1 MPQQPGVAQNTC
13 WDSFTFS
20 CRGQMKIA
28 LLCSGLGH
36 VLRGH
41 EIFARGL
48 FDLLAESV
56 DIVLL
61 KGAGPDSERE
71 WVIPCVKR
79 SSPHLAQIHV
89 ACSPKWVLPMQEQ
102 ERVRI
107 EHETFAYGAIDRLLE
122 YQPDVIHCLEQEVCN
137 VLFDN
142 RHLFS
147 HTPKLLF
154 SNGGA
159 LAAHDLPRCD
169 FVQEHTQRNLAY
181 SARDKAFLIP
191 HGVDLQRFKP
201 GVPSDF
207 RARHGIPS
215 DAFVVIS
222 VGAISRTHKRMDHV
236 IREVAAVA
244 GAWLVI
250 VGQEAAD
257 SQVVRELGGRLMG
270 NRIVFTRMPNDEL
283 PEAYAAADVFVLG
296 SLFETFGIVYVE
308 AMAMGLPVVCSNH
321 DNQRAVVKEGLFV
334 DMSQTGAVS
343 ALLTQTSRERL
354 AEIGRLGRLVAE
366 ENYDLARLK
375 QQYLERY
382 GLITSAPNSLP
393 TYTWKTRLRA
403 NLLNAAKRGRLLATG
418 GRATT

>member
-1 MPQQPGVAQNTC
+1 MPGWLEGWPYLNAC
-13 WDSFTFS
+13 S
-20 CRGQMKIA
+20 MKIA
-28 LLCSGLGH
+28 LLCSGIGH

-48 FDLLAESV
+48 FDLLSDSV
-56 DIVLL
+56 EVVLL
-61 KGAGPDSERE
+61 KGAGPESDRE

-79 SSPHLAQIHV
+79 SSPHLAQIHL
-89 ACSPKWVLPMQEQ
+89 ACSPNWALPMQEQ

-107 EHETFAYGAIDRLLE
+107 EHETFAYGAIERLLG

-142 RHLFS
+142 RHLFA

-159 LAAHDLPRCD
+159 LAARDLPRCD
-169 FVQEHTQRNLAY
+169 FVQEHTERNLAY
-181 SARDKAFLIP
+181 SARDKAFVIP

-215 DAFVVIS
+215 DAFVIIS
-222 VGAISRTHKRMDHV
+222 VGAITRTHKRMDYV
-236 IREVAAVA
+236 IREAAAVP

-250 VGQEAAD
+250 VGQDAAD
-257 SQVVRELGGRLMG
+257 SRDIRELGRELLG
-270 NRIVFTRMPNDEL
+270 NRVVFTRMPNDEL
-283 PEAYAAADVFVLG
+283 PRAYAAADVFVLG

-308 AMAMGLPVVCSNH
+308 AMAMGLPVVCCDH
-321 DNQRAVVKEGLFV
+321 DNQRAVVKHGLFV
-334 DMSQTGAVS
+334 DMRRPGAVS
-343 ALLTQTSRERL
+343 SLLTQTSRQRL
-354 AEIGRLGRLVAE
+354 AEIGRRGRLVAE
-366 ENYDLARLK
+366 QHYDLLRLK

-382 GLITSAPNSLP
+382 AQIASAACSLP
-393 TYTWKTRLRA
+393 TYTWKSRLRA
-403 NLLNAAKRGRLLATG
+403 NLRNAAKRGRLLATG